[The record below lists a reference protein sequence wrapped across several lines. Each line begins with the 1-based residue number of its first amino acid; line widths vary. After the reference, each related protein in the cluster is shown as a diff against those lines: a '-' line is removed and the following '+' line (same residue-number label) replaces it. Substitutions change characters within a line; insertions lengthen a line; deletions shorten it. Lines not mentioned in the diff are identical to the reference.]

1 MRMKKPLVVLV
12 NGPAA
17 GAGLSLALAGDIT
30 LAAKS
35 AHFTGAYGAL
45 GLTPDGG
52 MTWSLP
58 RLVGRRRAQ
67 EIILS
72 NRRVSAEEA
81 AAIGLVT
88 RVVADDALEAEGAEL
103 AANLAR
109 ASTAAIGAAR
119 QLLLDSFGAKLEDNS
134 NARRKPSPPR
144 GRLRRHGR
152 RSPHSFPNATKSE
165 TTAIIE
171 ANFVEAIRTARGWR
185 AGRQD
190 GWHSVK
196 WPRRR
201 STPLSNASAW
211 IRASAPLVALHWPVK
226 TIFGGSIPFFMA
238 SALAVRPRLASSELW
253 RAMVTSRITAS
264 ADGTPPPDQA
274 FSRVRIAAYERVG
287 PVDNSATNLSA
298 VASTSCAGTTKVATP
313 SCPATTPDIGSQSIV

>member
-1 MRMKKPLVVLV
+1 MSATLAVTVERSIATLVLDRPAVGNTIDMALARALIDAAVRCDEDKAIRCIVLTGRGRLFCGGGDVSAFAEAGDNISAFLRELAGALHEAISRLMRMKKPLVVLV

-35 AHFTGAYGAL
+35 AHFTAAYGAL

-52 MTWSLP
+52 LTWSLP

-67 EIILS
+67 EISLS

-119 QLLLDSFGAKLEDNS
+119 QLLLDSFGAKLEDQLERE
-134 NARRKPSPPR
+134 AQAIADA
-144 GRLRRHGR
+144 G
-152 RSPHSFPNATKSE
+152 ATPE
-165 TTAIIE
+165 
-171 ANFVEAIRTARGWR
+171 ARG
-185 AGRQD
+185 A
-190 GWHSVK
+190 
-196 WPRRR
+196 
-201 STPLSNASAW
+201 
-211 IRASAPLVALHWPVK
+211 
-226 TIFGGSIPFFMA
+226 
-238 SALAVRPRLASSELW
+238 
-253 RAMVTSRITAS
+253 
-264 ADGTPPPDQA
+264 
-274 FSRVRIAAYERVG
+274 IAAF
-287 PVDNSATNLSA
+287 LS
-298 VASTSCAGTTKVATP
+298 KRHKK
-313 SCPATTPDIGSQSIV
+313 